1 MRKLYFIVAISF
13 VVISICYPLAL
24 YFYIFAPISEYSL
37 STSEQVWSNFGSFV
51 GGTVGT
57 IFSFLTFLG
66 AALAVYYQKKQLD
79 AQTEAL
85 KLEEIHSLLSKLS
98 ERLDELIYAKPKLYP
113 HQELELDEISQK
125 IKLYLEG
132 SFISIVATL
141 GTLSLSKKYNKKSDG
156 AIEKFPEEAILKYLQ
171 QSAFLIN
178 VEINNYGRL
187 LSIYKNC
194 NGDHELI
201 EFYKGKYFPT
211 TCWLNSIGLL
221 NAPLINEH
229 IDFDMLEHVLVG
241 NNYEEFSSSVQI
253 K

>member
-1 MRKLYFIVAISF
+1 MRKLYFITAIPLLIILVYSP
-13 VVISICYPLAL
+13 VIL

-37 STSEQVWSNFGSFV
+37 STSEQAWSNFGSFV

-57 IFSFLTFLG
+57 TFSFLTFLG
-66 AALAVYYQKKQLD
+66 AAFAVYYQKKQLD

-98 ERLDELIYAKPKLYP
+98 ERLDELIYAKPQLYP
-113 HQELELDEISQK
+113 HQNPELDEISKK
-125 IKLYLEG
+125 IKLYMEG
-132 SFISIVATL
+132 SFISIVAAL
-141 GTLSLSKKYNKKSDG
+141 GTLSLSKKYHKKLDG
-156 AIEKFPEEAILKYLQ
+156 AIESFPEETILKCLQ

-201 EFYKGKYFPT
+201 EFYKGKYSPI

-229 IDFDMLEHVLVG
+229 MDFDILEHVLIG
-241 NNYEEFSSSVQI
+241 NNYEEFSSSI
-253 K
+253 